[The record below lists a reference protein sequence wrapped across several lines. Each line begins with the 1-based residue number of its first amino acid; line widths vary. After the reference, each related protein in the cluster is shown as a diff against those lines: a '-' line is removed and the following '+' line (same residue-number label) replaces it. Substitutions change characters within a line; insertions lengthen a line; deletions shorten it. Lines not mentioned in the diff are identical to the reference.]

1 MSLSVMTPL
10 RGMLCAIATMA
21 FAPASAAD
29 LTAYSAEWPPYAFM
43 KDGDVVG
50 ITTDLLRAACKEAK
64 LGCAFVQ
71 LPWARAYLTARNV
84 PNTLVY
90 PTTRTPD
97 READFRWLG
106 PMGPTLPGA
115 AWVWRM
121 KDREVN
127 AASYRDLNRYHVGV
141 VVGDSPV
148 RELGL
153 RGVSKDA
160 LDFANSN
167 DINVRKFVSGRVDA
181 IIDTDL
187 GMAWQLKQQSRV
199 PGDAMRCGA
208 SAAVFQR
215 VARLFCRQPLHPG
228 GNDRPAASG
237 HPHRHSTWRYQG
249 HYPPL
254 SARRAIVVLWWIC
267 MVF

>member
-1 MSLSVMTPL
+1 
-10 RGMLCAIATMA
+10 
-21 FAPASAAD
+21 

-64 LGCAFVQ
+64 LDCAFVQ

-199 PGDAMRCGA
+199 PGDAVHLLPYSNGSPA
-208 SAAVFQR
+208 YFAANR
-215 VARLFCRQPLHPG
+215 YT
-228 GNDRPAASG
+228 PAAMTDQLQAAIHTVIRRG
-237 HPHRHSTWRYQG
+237 DIKVITRRYL
-249 HYPPL
+249 PD
-254 SARRAIVVLWWIC
+254 AR
-267 MVF
+267 